1 MDSTS
6 CPKEARE
13 RTYRRAP
20 SRASTS
26 STINT
31 QMTTKS
37 ASSSSSHPRTT
48 TPSNAPNTHRY
59 HHSQC
64 EKDMATTRSPSRLTS
79 RPSYERQRM
88 TPVSSL
94 LQEKLQQERQAESER
109 LASRSNANLSAS
121 TGDMGD
127 RDTQFHRSGRYT
139 ATVERRP
146 SSSHDD
152 STSSQNSMGAK
163 QMEKAMS
170 TLHKQNFDLKL
181 ELFHR
186 REKQTSLEARVQT
199 LEIEV
204 SELKDRQKLLTTES
218 EQKDKALQEAVTLIV
233 RFEAH
238 IDSLLREKELRSRI
252 EGEDAAPDLTFNN
265 SGAEFFRTTTPS
277 FHDGDVSQM
286 DLKAI
291 ARMPSFLSERSAQT
305 ENLRNVVLQSR
316 GSLLHMRKV
325 SEVSASSAE
334 VSELNRVASPSLS
347 LLSESS
353 FVSIYGSKDGH
364 EESAHV
370 PHLKDS
376 PSMDGAFDDRSPTP
390 TTKTAMNAPFHSID
404 TTPRHL
410 HNARTMAKP
419 GQELGNNNAVTAGSP
434 LRRLE
439 KPRGSAY
446 VENVSRP
453 STSGRARAVV
463 TPTPGRQP
471 EVSRPLLHSK
481 PDKRQQLQSVVTNCP
496 APKDLAN
503 SHVLPP
509 TPDTVSSSVLRR
521 HNNHSNSQDSLP
533 SLPRQVIAQMPGFA
547 APRSDNSERRQ
558 STGVQQPRAA
568 INARMSLNT
577 ALPAPDINADL
588 FAHFGDLAR
597 SLPQRPRSAAETTI
611 SHTRT
616 QSLLSDSESDTDG
629 GADAHSDTDSN
640 DYWMRESYKPNKNKG
655 GLTSGRVRPRS
666 PSPDLFSFPGD
677 SGGWEPDAMFGALK
691 GVGFLGSPAAG
702 LKRDPIDEMAA
713 SLQTAQ
719 LNELESMPGQL
730 PVPQRRSSNSNS
742 SNNSVVNALSGKSRN
757 SPAKN
762 HEYRKTDSRTRSNSV
777 DYTGREPPPRPQ
789 ADGGPAGKRNQY
801 PPIAGLQSRGRGLGL
816 NMLFRRSGSESHGA
830 PLSATEPTFPPVASY
845 PTPALH
851 TLPMHLR
858 HLSGSHLSG
867 PSGRSSVPPPA
878 SMPWTTHHATSLAD
892 DFQSATPPPI
902 QRKRAPPPLQIDA
915 LTQDAT
921 QLATS
926 HSHEAE
932 AATTPTTATMQAA
945 PVAPASGGKRKWLG
959 LGKMGGLMN
968 RTG

>member
-1 MDSTS
+1 MDCTNS
-6 CPKEARE
+6 PERARE
-13 RTYRRAP
+13 RPYRRVP
-20 SRASTS
+20 SRASTT

-48 TPSNAPNTHRY
+48 TPSNAPHKHKY
-59 HHSQC
+59 HHCQS
-64 EKDMATTRSPSRLTS
+64 EKDVMVMRSPSRLTS

-109 LASRSNANLSAS
+109 LASRSNADLSAS
-121 TGDMGD
+121 TGDLGD
-127 RDTQFHRSGRYT
+127 RDTQFRQSGRYMT
-139 ATVERRP
+139 TVERRP
-146 SSSHDD
+146 SLSHDD
-152 STSSQNSMGAK
+152 STSSQNGMGAK

-186 REKQTSLEARVQT
+186 REKQTALEARVQG
-199 LEIEV
+199 LETEM
-204 SELKDRQKLLTTES
+204 SKLQDSQEMLTAES
-218 EQKDKALQEAVTLIV
+218 VQKDKALKEAVQLIV
-233 RFEAH
+233 RFEAQ
-238 IDSLLREKELRSRI
+238 IDALLQEQEIRSRI
-252 EGEDAAPDLTFNN
+252 EGSDVPPGLTIDR
-265 SGAEFFRTTTPS
+265 SGAQSLRTTTPGTY
-277 FHDGDVSQM
+277 DGDFSQM
-286 DLKAI
+286 DPKTI
-291 ARMPSFLSERSAQT
+291 ARMPSFLSERSAHT
-305 ENLRNVVLQSR
+305 ENLRNVILQTR

-325 SEVSASSAE
+325 SEVSTSSAE
-334 VSELNRVASPSLS
+334 ASELNRVASPSLS

-364 EESAHV
+364 GESAHV
-370 PHLKDS
+370 PYLAS
-376 PSMDGAFDDRSPTP
+376 PPNMDGAFDDRSPTP
-390 TTKTAMNAPFHSID
+390 TRKATMNLPLQSTD
-404 TTPRHL
+404 TSPHHL
-410 HNARTMAKP
+410 HEVRTKP
-419 GQELGNNNAVTAGSP
+419 KSSQELGIHNAVTAGSS
-434 LRRLE
+434 LQSLE
-439 KPRGSAY
+439 KPIGPSC
-446 VENVSRP
+446 VEKVFRP
-453 STSGRARAVV
+453 STSGRATAVV

-471 EVSRPLLHSK
+471 VVSRPLLHSK
-481 PDKRQQLQSVVTNCP
+481 QDKRQQLQTVVTNHP

-533 SLPRQVIAQMPGFA
+533 NVPRQVIAQMPGFA
-547 APRSDNSERRQ
+547 ASRSDNSERHQ
-558 STGVQQPRAA
+558 SMGVPQPRTAVS
-568 INARMSLNT
+568 ARMSLNT

-588 FAHFGDLAR
+588 FANFGDLAR

-616 QSLLSDSESDTDG
+616 QSLLSDSDSDSDG
-629 GADAHSDTDSN
+629 GADAHSETESN

-655 GLTSGRVRPRS
+655 GLASGRVRARS

-713 SLQTAQ
+713 SLQASK
-719 LNELESMPGQL
+719 LNELESMPGQF
-730 PVPQRRSSNSNS
+730 PVPARKSSNSKS
-742 SNNSVVNALSGKSRN
+742 SEVNALSGKSRN
-757 SPAKN
+757 SPAKKQN
-762 HEYRKTDSRTRSNSV
+762 FRKTDSRARSNSV
-777 DYTGREPPPRPQ
+777 DFTAHAAQPRPQ
-789 ADGGPAGKRNQY
+789 ADGAPVGKRNLY
-801 PPIAGLQSRGRGLGL
+801 PPITGLQSRGRGLGL

-830 PLSATEPTFPPVASY
+830 PLSATEPTFPPLASH
-845 PTPALH
+845 PTSALH
-851 TLPMHLR
+851 TQPIHLR
-858 HLSGSHLSG
+858 HLSGSNLSR

-878 SMPWTTHHATSLAD
+878 SVPWATYNAASLEE

-902 QRKRAPPPLQIDA
+902 QRKRAPPPLETGTLIP
-915 LTQDAT
+915 DAT

-926 HSHEAE
+926 HSHDAE
-932 AATTPTTATMQAA
+932 SVTTPTTATTQAV

-959 LGKMGGLMN
+959 LGRMGGLMN